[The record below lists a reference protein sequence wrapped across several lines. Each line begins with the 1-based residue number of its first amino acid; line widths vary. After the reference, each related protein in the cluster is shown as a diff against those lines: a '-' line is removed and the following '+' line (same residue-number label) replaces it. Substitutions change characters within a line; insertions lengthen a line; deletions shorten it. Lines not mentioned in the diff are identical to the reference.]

1 MKKKYYYGIILL
13 LVWLDQG
20 SKYLFYNLN
29 WGDGFFLLN
38 PVLNI
43 GISRSIQFPFLL
55 IILFSLLGIAFFIY
69 ALSQKWINW
78 WMFVFFI
85 SGAVGNLLDR
95 ILIWGVRDFVALGN
109 FPVFNLAD
117 TFLTIAVILLLTQEI
132 FLLKSREKNLNW

>member
-29 WGDGFFLLN
+29 WGDSFFLLN

-132 FLLKSREKNLNW
+132 FLLQSREKNLNW

>member
-29 WGDGFFLLN
+29 WGDSFFLLN

>member
-132 FLLKSREKNLNW
+132 FLLQSREKNLNW